1 MPLTNGSE
9 RLTVTDTVKN
19 ASAMTPSTTP
29 RRLSVFA
36 TMIALEAM
44 DAKASAAFK
53 RAAEAKT
60 AADEEAALED
70 ARRYSRMMDG
80 LVASLEGRAA

>member
-1 MPLTNGSE
+1 MTNGSE
-9 RLTVTDTVKN
+9 RLTVADTVKN
-19 ASAMTPSTTP
+19 APAKTSATAP

-36 TMIALEAM
+36 TMIALEAA

-53 RAAEAKT
+53 RAAKAKT
-60 AADEEAALED
+60 AADEEAALRD
-70 ARRYSRMMDG
+70 ARKYSRMMDG